1 MALSPPARALLLPDW
16 VDLKFKAQDFP
27 VGKTAKP
34 FELASRTIM
43 VYKFDGMVFAS
54 DAAST
59 AYQYPMTD
67 AQLSKDAQTGRVIA
81 EVPLVSCDR
90 TREYSMS

>member
-1 MALSPPARALLLPDW
+1 
-16 VDLKFKAQDFP
+16 VDLKFKAQDMP

-34 FELASRTIM
+34 IELASRAVM
-43 VYKFDGMVFAS
+43 VYRFDGMVFVS

-67 AQLSKDAQTGRVIA
+67 ARLFKHPETGRVAA
-81 EVPLVSCDR
+81 EVPLVSKSARIVPVTNITPMYAQAASC
-90 TREYSMS
+90 

>member
-1 MALSPPARALLLPDW
+1 M
-16 VDLKFKAQDFP
+16 DLKFKAQDMP

-34 FELASRTIM
+34 IELASRAVM
-43 VYKFDGMVFAS
+43 VYRFDGMVFVS

-67 AQLSKDAQTGRVIA
+67 ARLFKHPETGRVAA
-81 EVPLVSCDR
+81 EVPLVSKSARIVPVTNITPMHAQAASC
-90 TREYSMS
+90 